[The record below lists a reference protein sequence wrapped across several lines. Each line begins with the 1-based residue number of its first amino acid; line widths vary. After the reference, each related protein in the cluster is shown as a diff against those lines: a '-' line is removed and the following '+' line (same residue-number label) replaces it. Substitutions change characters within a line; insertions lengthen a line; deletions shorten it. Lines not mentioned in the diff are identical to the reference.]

1 MALKEEIFEQN
12 STLFAV
18 LDENEVT
25 EIAAI
30 NNSVIALSE
39 TVEQNKLQLDG
50 LAIRVDQQQARNEEQ
65 FVNINTHVLGNSDDI
80 NSLNVRMSSLT
91 ARVVE
96 LENSDNNVE
105 ELIEELETLV
115 HGQETKI
122 SLLESQLSDLT
133 EAFLDLR
140 SSIEPQ
146 VAQLTAKTTN
156 GVKILGGTQTYKI
169 MDSFNRIMTI
179 EINIP
184 NSSLCYGREY
194 DIWCTSLPTQPW
206 VNGAYRIRF
215 ASYVGNLVLPGYSQL
230 DIPVCTG
237 QWIYAN
243 LALRDSPMPS
253 SAPVPV
259 YLWTEP

>member
-1 MALKEEIFEQN
+1 MALKEEIFDQN
-12 STLFAV
+12 TTLFSV

-39 TVEQNKLQLDG
+39 TVDQNKLQLDG

-65 FVNINTHVLGNSDDI
+65 FVNINTHVLDNSDDI

-96 LENSDNNVE
+96 LENSDNNTG
-105 ELIEELETLV
+105 ELIEELEVLV
-115 HGQETKI
+115 RGQETKI
-122 SLLESQLSDLT
+122 SLLESQVSDLT

-140 SSIEPQ
+140 SSIESQ
-146 VAQLTAKTTN
+146 LAQLTAKTTN
-156 GVKILGGTQTYKI
+156 GVKILRGTQIYKI
-169 MDSFNRIMTI
+169 MDNLNRIMTI
-179 EINIP
+179 EIDVT
-184 NSSLCYGREY
+184 NSSVCYGREY
-194 DIWCTSLPTQPW
+194 NIQCTSLPSQPW
-206 VNGAYRIRF
+206 VNGAYKIKF
-215 ASYVGNLVLPGYSQL
+215 SSYVGNIILPGIYQQ

-243 LALRDSPMPS
+243 IVQQGSSMPS
-253 SAPVPV
+253 SSPISV